1 MGRGEAPRAR
11 VARGRSS
18 HALRP
23 LRPAITR
30 ALSGATAAVLASL
43 LALAPT
49 AGAAPRVAE
58 LVSPPDKNG
67 ADIGS
72 WTGQPFSGLTQSGV
86 EQLQVGWF
94 NVSDDG
100 ARISYNAVGAFADA
114 VAAPLTTQY
123 VASRTPSGWRTNGVN
138 PPYLTDNPG
147 LDLDEIPFY
156 VDTTSDLRTG
166 LFRHTPRQAPLTP
179 DGPRGAF
186 AYYVRDLPSGPFKLL
201 ASGARTLGAVSDD
214 LRRVAYYPYPRDE
227 SDPLW
232 EAYVDG
238 QGVVQ
243 RRIVSVVGG
252 VPVRGFSGSSTLVM
266 PRRERTISRDGR
278 RIVFN
283 DSLVTCD
290 DAVETTTGDLPT
302 FPCANN
308 HLYVRE
314 DGQTTRVV
322 SDAAPGVPAD
332 PQAGPGL
339 LFWGA
344 DDDVSSV
351 FFTAQSRL
359 TADSTASHDPG
370 DGITTGSY
378 GDLYRY
384 SLDANGGAG
393 ELTDLTVDTRSPE
406 GAQVLG
412 VLGMSDDGTRVY
424 FVARSAQL
432 DEGQGVPGQ
441 ANLYLWDD
449 RGAQPRTTF
458 IATLQPNGGSIGDAM
473 NWISPAPARAAQVTP
488 DGGHLLFTSKNRLTS
503 FDNDGYAQVY
513 LYSAD
518 GGRLRCASCFGPQ
531 PATGDAF
538 VPQERQLDA
547 AMQSRQG
554 KAVSDD
560 GAHVFFSASG
570 RLLPGVD
577 GNNAIDVYEYEP
589 AGDRLALVSGGRGPN
604 PSFLLGSDR
613 SGENV
618 FFVTRDRLASTDVD
632 DNIDVYDARVGGG
645 FPLPPVPV
653 LCSGDD
659 CRPPLTPPPA
669 DEQPASVD
677 SPGEDPLPEPPPAS
691 LSVRRATVH
700 GSTIAIALRV
710 GGAGR
715 VVATGSAVRTARRT
729 VPRAGRYTLRT
740 QLTKRA
746 RRALARRGRQRVA
759 LRLRMVP
766 VSGRSTSTVTRVTV
780 KTNAKARGKR

>member
-1 MGRGEAPRAR
+1 
-11 VARGRSS
+11 
-18 HALRP
+18 
-23 LRPAITR
+23 
-30 ALSGATAAVLASL
+30 VLAGL
-43 LALAPT
+43 LALAPP

-67 ADIGS
+67 VDVGT
-72 WTGQPFSGLTQSGV
+72 WTGEPFSGLTQPGV

-94 NVSDDG
+94 NVADDG
-100 ARISYNAVGAFADA
+100 DRVSFGAVGAFADA
-114 VAAPLTTQY
+114 VAAPLSTQY
-123 VASRTPSGWRTNGVN
+123 VATRNASGWLTNGVN
-138 PPYLTDNPG
+138 PPYVTDNPG
-147 LDLDEIPFY
+147 LDLDEIPYY
-156 VDTTSDLRTG
+156 VDATSDVTTG

-179 DGPRGAF
+179 DGPSGAF
-186 AYYVRDLPSGPFKLL
+186 AYYVRDLPSGPFRLL
-201 ASGARTLGAVSDD
+201 ASGTRTLGAVSDD
-214 LRRVAYYPYPRDE
+214 LHRVAYYPSPRDE

-232 EAYVDG
+232 EAYVDE

-252 VPVRGFSGSSTLVM
+252 VPVRGFAGSSTLVM
-266 PRRERTISRDGR
+266 PRAERTISRDGR

-302 FPCANN
+302 FPCTNN

-314 DGQTTRVV
+314 DGQTTRIV
-322 SDAAPGVPAD
+322 SDPAPGVATD

-344 DDDVSSV
+344 DHDVSSV

-359 TADSTASHDPG
+359 TADSTASHDAG
-370 DGITTGSY
+370 DGITTGSF

-393 ELTDLTVDTRSPE
+393 ELTDLTVDARSPE

-412 VLGMSDDGTRVY
+412 VLGLSDDGRRVY

-432 DEGQGVPGQ
+432 DDGQGTPGA

-458 IATLQPNGGSIGDAM
+458 IATLQPRGAGIGDAM

-488 DGGHLLFTSKNRLTS
+488 DGGHLLFTSKNRLTG
-503 FDNDGYAQVY
+503 FDNGGYAQVY

-518 GGRLRCASCFGPQ
+518 SDRLRCASCFGPQ

-547 AMQSRQG
+547 AMQRRQG

-577 GNNAIDVYEYEP
+577 GNAAIDVYEYEP
-589 AGDRLALVSGGRGPN
+589 TSGRLALVSGGRGPN
-604 PSFLLGSDR
+604 PSFLLGSDG

-618 FFVTRDRLASTDVD
+618 FFVTRDRLAPTDVD
-632 DNIDVYDARVGGG
+632 DNVDLYDARVGGG
-645 FPLPPVPV
+645 FPQPPVRVP
-653 LCSGDD
+653 CSGED
-659 CRPPLTPPPA
+659 CRPPAPPPPA

-677 SPGEDPLPEPPPAS
+677 SPGEDPLPEPPRAS
-691 LSVRRATVH
+691 LRVGRATVR

-715 VVATGSAVRTARRT
+715 VVASGRAVRTAGRT

-759 LRLRMVP
+759 LRVRMVP
-766 VSGRSTSTVTRVTV
+766 VSGSPTSTVTRVTV
-780 KTNAKARGKR
+780 KANAKARGKR